1 MKLDDTWI
9 NSSTHEDDLAERDK
23 KGQERRIIET
33 DGKTK
38 SVDIRGNEQKGWLRR
53 QVCACRKSIA
63 KFSNVANAERGRK
76 EQISRA
82 KIRKSR
88 EVLSTVAHRVTL
100 TFFVAFV
107 ALRIS
112 IMWLH
117 HFSGFFQSFSISMF
131 HLEG

>member
-38 SVDIRGNEQKGWLRR
+38 SVDILGNEQEGWLRR
-53 QVCACRKSIA
+53 QLCASRTSIA
-63 KFSNVANAERGRK
+63 KLSNVANAERGRK

-82 KIRKSR
+82 KTRKSC

-100 TFFVAFV
+100 NIFF
-107 ALRIS
+107 
-112 IMWLH
+112 
-117 HFSGFFQSFSISMF
+117 
-131 HLEG
+131 